1 MYFPFMRDVGG
12 KPVVVVGGGMVA
24 LRKCELFLRFDA
36 DVTVVAPEVC
46 GELEALE
53 GIQIIRQSWDVS
65 QLADAFAVIAATD
78 DHAVNRAISEYC
90 QAHRIPVNVVD
101 DPALCSFIVP
111 ATVRRGDLTLAVST
125 AGKSPSLASKI
136 RRELE
141 AQYGPD
147 YAERLA
153 LLGAL
158 RERVLALGMEPSA
171 RRRLLMQ
178 AAAQEIPA
186 LEKML
191 QEIAKTE

>member
-65 QLADAFAVIAATD
+65 QLADAFAVI
-78 DHAVNRAISEYC
+78 AVNRAISEYC

-186 LEKML
+186 LEG
-191 QEIAKTE
+191 